1 MSTDP
6 IVKINNA
13 IDRLNKILPLTQR
26 LQSLEPELAVVYRNI
41 LSSYVDIGRSLNKSE
56 IALQVDDVDATI
68 KVLKA
73 NDMVVFDEND
83 EPVGAYP
90 FTMEQRMH
98 RVDVN
103 GHRLHC
109 MCALDALAV
118 SPMFGLE
125 TVINSKCAVTGQ
137 PISIEQHDHAIVN
150 DEDNRDVYFGI
161 SWNSAANNCCATSLC
176 TEMLFLKSGAIADVW
191 RDEDPDNREL
201 FNLTEAVDFA
211 AGFFVPLL
219 HNQASRRRP

>member
-1 MSTDP
+1 MSTDS

-26 LQSLEPELAVVYRNI
+26 LQSLEPELAAVYRNI

-68 KVLKA
+68 EVLKA
-73 NDMVVFDEND
+73 NDMVVFDEID

-201 FNLTEAVDFA
+201 FSLTEAVDFA

-219 HNQASRRRP
+219 RNQATRRRP